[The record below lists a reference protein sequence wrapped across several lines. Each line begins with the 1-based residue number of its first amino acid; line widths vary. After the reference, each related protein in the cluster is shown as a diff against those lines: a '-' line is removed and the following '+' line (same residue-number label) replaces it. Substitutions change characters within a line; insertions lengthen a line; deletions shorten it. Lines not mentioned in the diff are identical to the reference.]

1 MLGNELRIELFSL
14 EVHFFLAEVDALIKL
29 GLRFGFLRGK
39 AVAGIGGE
47 VGVFER
53 FPHFVL
59 SQLSDLPDSFGELY
73 VWLVADRGRSVGLLH
88 QVLVVAE
95 LVPFQSARSLP
106 YFLLLAQGLHPPQGS
121 ACPGPLIM
129 LLFGGCELHMVFAP
143 KLVDVGPQRMP
154 FRQLAFDEGSDSACL
169 LVAV

>member
-1 MLGNELRIELFSL
+1 MLGNELRVELFSL

-29 GLRFGFLRGK
+29 GLRFLGGK

-73 VWLVADRGRSVGLLH
+73 VWLVADGGGSVGLLH

-95 LVPFQSARSLP
+95 LVPFQSAGRLP
-106 YFLLLAQGLHPPQGS
+106 YFLLLGQGLHPPQGS
-121 ACPGPLIM
+121 ACPAPLIM
-129 LLFGGCELHMVFAP
+129 FLFDGCELHMVFAP
-143 KLVDVGPQRMP
+143 KLVDVGSESMP
-154 FRQLAFDEGSDSACL
+154 FRQLAFDEGGDSVCL
-169 LVAV
+169 LVALQ